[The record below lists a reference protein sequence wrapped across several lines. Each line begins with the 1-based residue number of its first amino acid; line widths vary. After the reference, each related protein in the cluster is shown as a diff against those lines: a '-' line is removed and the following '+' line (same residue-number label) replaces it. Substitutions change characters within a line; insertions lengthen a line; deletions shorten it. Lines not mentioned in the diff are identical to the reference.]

1 MNPGFQFHA
10 VPIERTTSY
19 NAMVEV
25 EPLPISLY
33 VICENGSVQDV
44 RDPGQRIEW
53 KLCQL
58 NGEYFYWSRGRHN
71 RCVVHPCGTQT
82 PPKGKTVTFSPHV
95 DMVICSDTP
104 PR

>member
-44 RDPGQRIEW
+44 RDPEQRIEW
-53 KLCQL
+53 KLCQV
-58 NGEYFYWSRGRHN
+58 NGEYRYLSRGRLK
-71 RCVVHPCGTQT
+71 RCVVLPCGTQI
-82 PPKGKTVTFSPHV
+82 PPKGKTVTFASQV
-95 DMVICSDTP
+95 DTDICSETP